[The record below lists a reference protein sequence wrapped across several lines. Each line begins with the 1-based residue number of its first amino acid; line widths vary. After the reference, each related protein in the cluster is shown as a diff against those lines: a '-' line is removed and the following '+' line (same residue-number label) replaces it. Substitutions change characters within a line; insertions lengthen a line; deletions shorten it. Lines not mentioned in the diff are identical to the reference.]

1 MSINRET
8 LVEWVQHF
16 SAQQIVVV
24 GDVILDEYL
33 IGKATR
39 ISREA
44 PIPVLEFESRREIP
58 GGAANPAVNIA
69 ALGARAA
76 QVGVIGA
83 DHEGGRLRAALEERG
98 VQVGSLLVNPEQE
111 TTVKTRVMAQMGLRF
126 PQQVA
131 RLDRLPR
138 EPLSVE
144 TETLVAE
151 MLAAELPTAS
161 AVLFSDYQLGLN
173 TPAVIRASEGAALR
187 VADTQGSFDKYAG
200 FDALKCNADEAQ
212 AYLRRDLES
221 EEDFAEAARE
231 LFAMFGL
238 KRCMVITRGAL
249 GATLATADETHLCP
263 APAISEVYD
272 TVGAGDT
279 SVAVMALTLA
289 AGASPEAAVTLAN
302 IASGL
307 VVQRVGNYAPSA
319 SELITAI
326 RGEAGDKH

>member
-1 MSINRET
+1 MTARSEM
-8 LVEWVQHF
+8 LLEWIAHF
-16 SAQQIVVV
+16 SAQRIAVV

-44 PIPVLEFESRREIP
+44 PVPVLEFESRREIP

-69 ALGARAA
+69 ALGALAL

-83 DHEGGRLRAALEERG
+83 DREGSALREALEARG
-98 VQVGSLLVNPEQE
+98 VNTQAVLITPEHE

-131 RLDRLPR
+131 RMDRLPR
-138 EPLSVE
+138 GLLSIE
-144 TETLVAE
+144 TETQIAD
-151 MLAAELPTAS
+151 MLAAQLPDAS

-173 TPAVIRASEGAALR
+173 TPTIIRASENAALR
-187 VADTQGSFDKYAG
+187 VADTQGQFDKYTG

-212 AYLRRDLES
+212 AYLRRALES
-221 EEDFAEAARE
+221 DEDFEEAARE
-231 LFAMFGL
+231 LFDLFSL
-238 KRCMVITRGAL
+238 KCCMVITRGAL
-249 GATLATADETHLCP
+249 GATLATAEETLLCP

-279 SVAVMALTLA
+279 AVAVMTLA
-289 AGASPEAAVTLAN
+289 LASGASPEAAVMLAN

-307 VVQRVGNYAPSA
+307 VVQRVGNYAPTA
-319 SELITAI
+319 SELTAAI
-326 RGEAGDKH
+326 RGEAGGKR